1 MSTPDYRARRQE
13 QRAARLERAQRLRK
27 WVPII
32 KMLCS
37 KYGIEIREI
46 PSGYQYRVCEY
57 IVNWW
62 PPTNKIV
69 IQHPGDAHAKEFRG
83 DRVHGEA
90 KILTALKKLLRV
102 TKGIEPSAIQL
113 RSS

>member
-1 MSTPDYRARRQE
+1 MAAPDYRARKQE
-13 QRAARLERAQRLRK
+13 KRAARLERAQRLHK

-32 KMLCS
+32 AVLCN
-37 KYGIEIREI
+37 KHGILINEI
-46 PSGYQYRVCEY
+46 PSGYQYRICEY

-69 IQHPGDAHAKEFRG
+69 IQHPGDAHAKEFQG
-83 DRVHGEA
+83 DAVPGEA

-102 TKGIEPSAIQL
+102 TKGVEP
-113 RSS
+113 